1 MNPGNK
7 AWPEGT
13 RLGWAMPLT
22 WPYINSMTHTSLMGV
37 DRPDFILLEA
47 SRGGDIAEK
56 RENQIEEGMRL
67 GCTHFILLDADMI
80 YPPSTISDLFQLLQV
95 HGADMAGGLC
105 YRGYEPYDPLIWG
118 LDNEDLLKPFEDY
131 KFGDIVK
138 AGATGAAC
146 LLIKREVFEKL
157 ERPWFR
163 IQTEEKTVDGKLV
176 VIRRGEDTYFTR
188 NATAAGFTLLINTAY
203 DIGHLREFAVDRHFW
218 ITFGILNKM
227 GTWSHAFNL
236 FRKLHDK
243 EWVER
248 ELGAVNNLKGGR
260 ANV

>member
-1 MNPGNK
+1 MNPNLK
-7 AWPEGT
+7 PWPEDT
-13 RLGWAMPLT
+13 QLAWCCPLS
-22 WPYINSMTHTSLMGV
+22 WPYVNSHTHISMLAM
-37 DRPDFILLEA
+37 DRPDFHLLEA

-56 RENQIEEGMRL
+56 RETQVEKGMKL
-67 GCTHFILLDADMI
+67 GCTHFILLDADMV
-80 YPPSTISDLFQLLQV
+80 YPSTTIVDLFQILQDYQV
-95 HGADMAGGLC
+95 DMVGGLC
-105 YRGYEPYDPLIWG
+105 YRGYEPYDPLIWSSE
-118 LDNEDLLKPFEDY
+118 NEGLLKPFEDY

-163 IQTEEKTVDGKLV
+163 IQTEEKTLDGKTT

-188 NATAAGFTLLINTAY
+188 NATKAGFKLLINTAY

-218 ITFGILNKM
+218 ITFGLLNKM
-227 GTWSHAFNL
+227 GNWEMAFKL
-236 FRKLHDK
+236 FLKLQDK

-248 ELGAVNNLKGGR
+248 ELAAVNLYQ
-260 ANV
+260 

>member
-1 MNPGNK
+1 MNPNLK

-13 RLGWAMPLT
+13 RLGWAMPCSMHQIS
-22 WPYINSMTHTSLMGV
+22 YMTHVSTLTM

-47 SRGGDIAEK
+47 SRGGDVAEK
-56 RENQIEEGMRL
+56 RENQVEEGMKL
-67 GCTHFILLDADMI
+67 GCTHFILLDSDMV
-80 YPPSTISDLFQLLQV
+80 YPQSTINDLFQILQD
-95 HGADMAGGLC
+95 HNADMVGGLC

-118 LDNEDLLKPFEDY
+118 LEKEDLLKPFEDY

-163 IQTEEKTVDGKLV
+163 VQTEEKTVDGKIV
-176 VIRRGEDTYFTR
+176 VVRRGEDTYFTR
-188 NATAAGFTLLINTAY
+188 NATAAGFKLLINTAY

-227 GTWSHAFNL
+227 GSWGNAFRL
-236 FRKLHDK
+236 FRKLQDK
-243 EWVER
+243 EWIEKELGNILETVVER
-248 ELGAVNNLKGGR
+248 N
-260 ANV
+260 